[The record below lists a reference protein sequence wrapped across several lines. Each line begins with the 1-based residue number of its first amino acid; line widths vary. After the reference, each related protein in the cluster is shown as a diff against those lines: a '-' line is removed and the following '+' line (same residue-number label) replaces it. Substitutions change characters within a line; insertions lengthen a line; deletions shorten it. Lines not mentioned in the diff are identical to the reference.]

1 MEAQGGDPQP
11 QRGVTSD
18 DLDLYRVLTFDA
30 LRAFNQAFNNQAFNP
45 LAFNPFFDED
55 ALSPIGVRKVR
66 PSPIFG

>member
-18 DLDLYRVLTFDA
+18 DLGLYRVLTFDA

-45 LAFNPFFDED
+45 FFDED

-66 PSPIFG
+66 PSSFFC